1 MNFANTFV
9 PVAANV
15 GLLPM
20 LTYYILF
27 ASMFAFLGGFIWFV
41 MNRDRIVP
49 EHRDSLVFSAVIVAV
64 AGVSYFFIRSMYL
77 SMLTEL
83 AKTTAPAA
91 RANLIQASFLAIGQF
106 RYVDWLITT
115 PLLLLKTVMSL
126 RLKPAKAV
134 GSIVLLLLADV
145 FMIVTGYIGEQQF
158 TANGAVTAGPL
169 YLWGF
174 ISTIGYVFI
183 PITLYSLYRRFQREA
198 KPEERTAFKIL
209 AFATVTTW
217 GVYPIGYMLPALA
230 PALSLNWV
238 HIAFTVFDVI
248 NKVGAGVVMYIAAAR
263 LTERQV
269 PEERMQEQ
277 RSLA

>member
-20 LTYYILF
+20 ITYYILF
-27 ASMFAFLGGFIWFV
+27 ASQFAFLGGFIWFV

-49 EHRDSLVFSAVIVAV
+49 EHRDSLVFSAIIVGV

-83 AKTTAPAA
+83 SNTAAPAA
-91 RANLIQASFLAIGQF
+91 QARLIQDSFLAIGQF
-106 RYVDWLITT
+106 RYIDWLITT

-126 RLKPAKAV
+126 RIKPAKAA
-134 GSIVLLLLADV
+134 GAITLLLLADV
-145 FMIVTGYIGEQQF
+145 FMIITGYIGEQQF
-158 TANGAVTAGPL
+158 TANGAVQAGPL
-169 YLWGF
+169 YFWGF
-174 ISTIGYVFI
+174 ISTIGYVII
-183 PITLYSLYRRFQREA
+183 PLTLYGLYRRFQA
-198 KPEERTAFKIL
+198 DAQPEERTAFKIL

-217 GVYPIGYMLPALA
+217 GVYPIGYMLPVLA
-230 PALSLNWV
+230 PGLSLNWV

-263 LTERQV
+263 LTERLV
-269 PEERMQEQ
+269 PEERVQRE